1 MSPPSTRLTIDRAAH
16 QVLLDGES
24 VELTPTEYQLLDYLL
39 ERTGVAVPDHELL
52 HHVWGP
58 EWSTDIGVL
67 QVQMSRLR
75 RKLRDGNLSPLTRVR
90 GYGYRFDL
98 ENPGTAEIV
107 EWDVELAYDSALVLR
122 SVRPHLPFLGWQP
135 DEVIGTPFM
144 LAGTSHQKAMRQ
156 VQDMIR
162 AGDLTTQVFFTSFS
176 AEGAAVATEAA
187 IQIHLDESG
196 ALNGMLG
203 QARFYLRRPSEH

>member
-1 MSPPSTRLTIDRAAH
+1 MSRRLTIDRAAH
-16 QVLLDGES
+16 QVLLDGEF
-24 VELTPTEYQLLDYLL
+24 VDLTPTEYQLMDYLH

-58 EWSTDIGVL
+58 EWSTDIGVQ

-75 RKLRDGNLSPLTRVR
+75 QKLRVRNLSPLTRVR
-90 GYGYRFDL
+90 GFGYRFDF
-98 ENPGTAEIV
+98 EATGTADIV
-107 EWDVELAYDSALVLR
+107 EWDVELTYDSKLVLS
-122 SVRPHLPFLGWQP
+122 SVRPYLPFLGWQP

-144 LAGTSHQKAMRQ
+144 LAGSRHQEAMRQ

-162 AGDLTTQVFFTSFS
+162 AGDLTIQVFFTSFS

-196 ALNGMLG
+196 ALNGMLS